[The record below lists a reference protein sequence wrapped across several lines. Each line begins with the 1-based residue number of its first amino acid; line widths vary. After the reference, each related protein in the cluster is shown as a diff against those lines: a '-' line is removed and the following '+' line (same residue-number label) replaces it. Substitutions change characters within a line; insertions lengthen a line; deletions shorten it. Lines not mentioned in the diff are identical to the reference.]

1 MCEILSIKR
10 YKVLYPLNLG
20 LLYIINYHQEVYYPI
35 NLLLCSKVYVYESAY
50 NLYDVPTLSSN
61 FGPEPTW
68 PAGGSDQKHATRKE
82 GPGADEGP
90 GLILWG
96 IYREF
101 MWFICD
107 YGTFSDVYV
116 ILWEFRTDVWR
127 RPRIHGI
134 GMMAA
139 TYMIDISTKWKR
151 TKNIGWYC
159 LFRPSAIDDAKTWY
173 PSTIIFF
180 NFN

>member
-1 MCEILSIKR
+1 
-10 YKVLYPLNLG
+10 
-20 LLYIINYHQEVYYPI
+20 
-35 NLLLCSKVYVYESAY
+35 
-50 NLYDVPTLSSN
+50 
-61 FGPEPTW
+61 
-68 PAGGSDQKHATRKE
+68 
-82 GPGADEGP
+82 
-90 GLILWG
+90 
-96 IYREF
+96 
-101 MWFICD
+101 MWFLCD

-127 RPRIHGI
+127 PPRIHGI
-134 GMMAA
+134 GMIAA

-180 NFN
+180 NRHEGSRKLPKTIKNQIPTSKTIKNHAIAQFFVHLSALPLTMWNLWELMAKPASFRVKRNIGWRP